1 MYDIIAEYRE
11 LSIRR
16 AINVNGMECLCHSNA
31 RIFDVLRSTLL
42 VEVWATDGGAS
53 LCDYFSTNRKK
64 KQHHILKN
72 DVSMSRSASRI
83 SFQTTSKAQ
92 S

>member
-42 VEVWATDGGAS
+42 VEVWAADEGAS
-53 LCDYFSTNRKK
+53 LCDYLNTNRKK
-64 KQHHILKN
+64 NSI
-72 DVSMSRSASRI
+72 
-83 SFQTTSKAQ
+83 TS
-92 S
+92 